1 MICLTFLDFL
11 QIDILDDISPS
22 LLSNSGILSMNTQ
35 DVGWRLVMQNWLS
48 KQPDSSRE
56 ILKGLCRRYIQT
68 TIDFLV
74 NEKIIRTES
83 EMQKTVIGYYHTHG
97 QMQHVVSL
105 SNLQIVKNLFSIYE
119 VCFAVC

>member
-1 MICLTFLDFL
+1 MTFLDFL
-11 QIDILDDISPS
+11 QIDMLDDISPS

-56 ILKGLCRRYIQT
+56 ILKELCRRYIQT

-105 SNLQIVKNLFSIYE
+105 SNLHIVKNLFSIYE
-119 VCFAVC
+119 VSFAVC